1 MTSIQ
6 HDSALEE
13 AAAALNL
20 KGVKMSDILAATE
33 REEAKKRKPELYH
46 RSDTSVDAGL
56 ASTAPTGAKLER
68 KKTMR
73 ELAQEEEA
81 AEAAKRANARQHA
94 RRAAEAT
101 NKAAAEAR
109 LSVAEAAEAES
120 SSEFALVDEGGAL
133 RFKTDKKPV
142 AAPPKVDHTAALLKE
157 ASSATKKRAEAAMAK
172 RQVGA
177 AAAAARRAARAG
189 SAKM

>member
-68 KKTMR
+68 KKTMC

-109 LSVAEAAEAES
+109 LSAAES

>member
-1 MTSIQ
+1 MTSVQ
-6 HDSALEE
+6 HDSALE
-13 AAAALNL
+13 APAAALNL

-33 REEAKKRKPELYH
+33 REEAKKRKPELL

-94 RRAAEAT
+94 RRAAEET

-109 LSVAEAAEAES
+109 LSAAEAES

-133 RFKTDKKPV
+133 RFKTDE
-142 AAPPKVDHTAALLKE
+142 AGRRPPKVDHTAALLGRRR
-157 ASSATKKRAEAAMAK
+157 SATKKRAEAAMAK

>member
-1 MTSIQ
+1 M
-6 HDSALEE
+6 
-13 AAAALNL
+13 
-20 KGVKMSDILAATE
+20 
-33 REEAKKRKPELYH
+33 EAKKRKPELYH

-81 AEAAKRANARQHA
+81 VEAAKRANARQHA

-101 NKAAAEAR
+101 NKAAAER
-109 LSVAEAAEAES
+109 FFSAAEAES

-142 AAPPKVDHTAALLKE
+142 AAPHRKVDHTAALLKIL
-157 ASSATKKRAEAAMAK
+157 ASSATKKRA
-172 RQVGA
+172 RRRRWRS
-177 AAAAARRAARAG
+177 AR
-189 SAKM
+189 

>member
-56 ASTAPTGAKLER
+56 ASTAPTGAKAR
-68 KKTMR
+68 GQPR
-73 ELAQEEEA
+73 EATTFGCPSS
-81 AEAAKRANARQHA
+81 NAR
-94 RRAAEAT
+94 RD
-101 NKAAAEAR
+101 
-109 LSVAEAAEAES
+109 
-120 SSEFALVDEGGAL
+120 FAH
-133 RFKTDKKPV
+133 FPF
-142 AAPPKVDHTAALLKE
+142 
-157 ASSATKKRAEAAMAK
+157 M
-172 RQVGA
+172 
-177 AAAAARRAARAG
+177 
-189 SAKM
+189 

>member
-73 ELAQEEEA
+73 ESA
-81 AEAAKRANARQHA
+81 
-94 RRAAEAT
+94 
-101 NKAAAEAR
+101 
-109 LSVAEAAEAES
+109 
-120 SSEFALVDEGGAL
+120 GG
-133 RFKTDKKPV
+133 
-142 AAPPKVDHTAALLKE
+142 
-157 ASSATKKRAEAAMAK
+157 
-172 RQVGA
+172 G
-177 AAAAARRAARAG
+177 G
-189 SAKM
+189 G

>member
-1 MTSIQ
+1 MTSVQ

-68 KKTMR
+68 KKTMA

-81 AEAAKRANARQHA
+81 AEAAKRATARQHA

-109 LSVAEAAEAES
+109 LSAAEAES